1 MLVKAQRMNND
12 NNVLPPD
19 FDGVFRFTNWTDN
32 EFTAKWNSVAYTFPP
47 LSTTPMIIAGATPE
61 EVQHIRKK
69 FAKELAEQEFYKSD
83 KLKTLENQTPAG
95 SVGSFKMAAVY
106 TDEELKPFIQ
116 KCLDPLP
123 VGQVKATIVAKA
135 SPKLRTDED
144 GNEVT
149 RILKKGESLMA
160 NGATPLAE

>member
-1 MLVKAQRMNND
+1 MLVKAQSMNND

-19 FDGVFRFTNWTDN
+19 FDGVFRFTNWTDQ

-83 KLKTLENQTPAG
+83 TLKKLENQTPAG

-106 TDEELKPFIQ
+106 TEDELKPFIQ

-123 VGQVKATIVAKA
+123 VGQVKATVLPKTT
-135 SPKLRTDED
+135 PKLRTDEE

-149 RILKKGESLMA
+149 KILKKGDSLLGQ
-160 NGATPLAE
+160 GAVPLAD